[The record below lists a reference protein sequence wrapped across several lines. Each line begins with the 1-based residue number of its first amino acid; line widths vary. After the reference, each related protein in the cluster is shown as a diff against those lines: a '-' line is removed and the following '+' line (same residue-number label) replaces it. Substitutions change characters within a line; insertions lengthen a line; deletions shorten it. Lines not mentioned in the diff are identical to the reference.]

1 MNANTDSHATQ
12 KLSTWIILQMI
23 FTGLLWWKM
32 NIGAGYQKLRKL
44 SNLDAYFRESLA
56 NMIRVKL
63 TATRNRTSRSG
74 VLTSEFAM
82 ANDGRCD
89 YGSTRKRFV
98 ICGGRQLLGGGA
110 IGKGLLWKVWING
123 ESPLTVPNEPLS
135 FEK

>member
-1 MNANTDSHATQ
+1 MMMNANTDSHATQ

-32 NIGAGYQKLRKL
+32 NIGAGYQKLRKH

-82 ANDGRCD
+82 ANDG
-89 YGSTRKRFV
+89 TM
-98 ICGGRQLLGGGA
+98 
-110 IGKGLLWKVWING
+110 
-123 ESPLTVPNEPLS
+123 
-135 FEK
+135 